1 MKKEQIIW
9 FSGLWTLIGTI
20 PAAIFLCLTMQQDYL
35 RPLAPAL
42 IQLIIIVPWFIV
54 LIRNTL
60 DLIINKKSDF
70 NPFRKAQEI
79 SPQKAKALT
88 GGIPQKYLSRQ
99 PSGIVLG
106 RLGRSWVRIPI
117 ASGSDGQVVLVS
129 AAMGSGKTT
138 GIYDQ
143 TLLASGI
150 PGADTSTSY
159 VILDCKPD
167 IMPITASIDDSRTL
181 FISPTIVGAHGWD
194 ALAGLSTASTDDQI
208 IAVLDRIAIALIPEE
223 SYGASIWVDGAR
235 NALKGLLLYFFWTGR
250 WVDPD
255 TNQIQAGFGDA
266 MYQIA
271 GGHVLDWMR
280 KAVDDKQ
287 LIAKHPMIS
296 QYLAGLISQ
305 PEETL
310 GGQLAQMRSK
320 LAVFTKT
327 NTRSFFGSDP
337 LSSKALA
344 NPKILTDY
352 RGIKLY
358 IGLRISELEEYGAI
372 VRLIIAQILSH
383 LEKRPEGR
391 NHIVILLDE
400 LPRYGKIES
409 LVPFL
414 GIARSKS
421 VSCILT
427 AQNFAQMR
435 RIYGDRMADEIYE
448 AAQNKVVL
456 SSDDLL
462 GEKISRMAGEYT
474 DLSGSWNQNKISGLS
489 DWIGTKR
496 EERRKVVLPS
506 DLAALREKRQA
517 MLILGG
523 RYAGLCHASRYYED
537 PEMAQLAS
545 DFKLKNKSFIKDVLG
560 DTANQEG

>member
-9 FSGLWTLIGTI
+9 FSGIWTFAGTI
-20 PAAIFLCLTMQQDYL
+20 PAAIFLAITMQQDYL
-35 RPLAPAL
+35 KPLMPPL
-42 IQLIIIVPWFIV
+42 VTLIIIVPWIIV
-54 LIRNTL
+54 LIRNVL
-60 DLIINKKSDF
+60 DLIISKKTDF
-70 NPFRKAQEI
+70 SPFRKNQEV
-79 SPQKAKALT
+79 SPQKSKALT
-88 GGIPQKYLSRQ
+88 GRIPQQYLSQ
-99 PSGIVLG
+99 HPSGIVIGKAG
-106 RLGRSWVRIPI
+106 RLWVRIPVS
-117 ASGSDGQVVLVS
+117 AGSDGQVVLVS

-143 TLLASGI
+143 TLLASSMSGS
-150 PGADTSTSY
+150 DLTTSY

-167 IMPITASIDDSRTL
+167 IMPITADIGDSRTM
-181 FISPTIVGAHGWD
+181 FVSPTISGAYGWD
-194 ALAGLSTASTDDQI
+194 ALAGLSTASSDDQI
-208 IAVLDRIAIALIPEE
+208 IAVLDRIAVALIPEE
-223 SYGASIWVDGAR
+223 TYGASIWVDGAR
-235 NALKGLLLYFFWTGR
+235 NCLKGLLLYFFRTGK
-250 WVDPD
+250 WLDPD
-255 TNQIQAGFGDA
+255 TNEIQSGYGDA
-266 MYQIA
+266 MYQIS
-271 GGHVLDWMR
+271 GGHVLDWMH
-280 KAVDDKQ
+280 KATDDKS
-287 LIAKHPMIS
+287 LIAKHPMVS
-296 QYLAGLISQ
+296 QYLSGLLSQ

-337 LSSKALA
+337 LSAKPLA
-344 NPKILTDY
+344 NPKLLTDY
-352 RGIKLY
+352 CGIKLY

-391 NHIVILLDE
+391 NHIVMLLDE
-400 LPRYGKIES
+400 LPRYGKIEP
-409 LVPFL
+409 LIPFL

-421 VSCILT
+421 VSVILT

-462 GEKISRMAGEYT
+462 GEKISKMAGEYT
-474 DLSGSWNQNKISGLS
+474 DLSGSWNENKISGLG
-489 DWIGTKR
+489 DWVGTKR

-506 DLAALREKRQA
+506 DLATLRDKQQA

-523 RYAGLCHASRYYED
+523 RYAGICHASRYYED
-537 PEMAQLAS
+537 PDMAQLAD
-545 DFKLKNKSFIKDVLG
+545 DFKRKNRSFIKDILG
-560 DTANQEG
+560 EADQEE

>member
-1 MKKEQIIW
+1 M
-9 FSGLWTLIGTI
+9 F
-20 PAAIFLCLTMQQDYL
+20 
-35 RPLAPAL
+35 
-42 IQLIIIVPWFIV
+42 V
-54 LIRNTL
+54 
-60 DLIINKKSDF
+60 
-70 NPFRKAQEI
+70 
-79 SPQKAKALT
+79 
-88 GGIPQKYLSRQ
+88 
-99 PSGIVLG
+99 
-106 RLGRSWVRIPI
+106 
-117 ASGSDGQVVLVS
+117 
-129 AAMGSGKTT
+129 
-138 GIYDQ
+138 
-143 TLLASGI
+143 
-150 PGADTSTSY
+150 
-159 VILDCKPD
+159 
-167 IMPITASIDDSRTL
+167 
-181 FISPTIVGAHGWD
+181 SPTIAAAHGWD
-194 ALAGLSTASTDDQI
+194 ALAGLTTASTDDQI

-358 IGLRISELEEYGAI
+358 IGLRINELEEYGAI
-372 VRLIIAQILSH
+372 VRLIITQILSH
-383 LEKRPEGR
+383 MEKRPEGQ
-391 NHIVILLDE
+391 NHVVLMLDE
-400 LPRYGKIES
+400 LPRYGRIET
-409 LVPFL
+409 LIPFL

-421 VSCILT
+421 ISVILT
-427 AQNFAQMR
+427 CQNLAQLK
-435 RIYGDRMADEIYE
+435 RIYGDRTADEIYE
-448 AAQNKVVL
+448 AAQNKLIL
-456 SSDDLL
+456 SADDLL

-474 DLSGSWNQNKISGLS
+474 DLSGSWNENKLSGIG

-496 EERRKVVLPS
+496 EEHRKVVLPS
-506 DLAALREKRQA
+506 DLAALREKQQA

-523 RYAGLCHASRYYED
+523 RYAGLCRASRYYED
-537 PEMAQLAS
+537 PEMARLAA
-545 DFKLKNKSFIKDVLG
+545 DFKQKALICRRVVNRDFLSVYNGDVRERDTRKLLG
-560 DTANQEG
+560 VD